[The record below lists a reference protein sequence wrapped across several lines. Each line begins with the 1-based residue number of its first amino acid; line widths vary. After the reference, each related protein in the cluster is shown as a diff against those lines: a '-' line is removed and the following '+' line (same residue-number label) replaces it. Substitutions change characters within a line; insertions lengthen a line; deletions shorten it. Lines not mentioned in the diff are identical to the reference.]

1 MPALQAIDLYK
12 SYGTLPV
19 LKGVDL
25 TVKPSE
31 IIAIMGSS
39 GAGKSTLLHILG
51 TLDRAD
57 AGQLFIDGKDIMHL
71 EAQAL
76 AKFRNEHMG
85 FVFQFHNLLPEF
97 TALENVS
104 IPMMI
109 KGVGKEAAASEA
121 SKLLSRLGLEA
132 RFHHK
137 PSELSGGEQQRVAV
151 ARALSNKPAIIFAD
165 EPSGNLDEKNSH
177 DLHEWFQEIRNDLGQ
192 AFLIVTHS
200 SDLAKKADRIL
211 VLKEG
216 KLYDA

>member
-1 MPALQAIDLYK
+1 MPALQAIDVHK
-12 SYGTLPV
+12 SYGTLSV
-19 LKGVDL
+19 LNGVDL
-25 TVKPSE
+25 TVKSSE

-57 AGQLFIDGKDIMHL
+57 AGQLFIDGKDIL
-71 EAQAL
+71 QLQAREL
-76 AKFRNEHMG
+76 ARFRNEHMG

-97 TALENVS
+97 TALENVC

-109 KGVGKEAAASEA
+109 KGMRKDDAAEEGA
-121 SKLLSRLGLEA
+121 KLLSRLGLEA

-151 ARALSNKPAIIFAD
+151 ARALSNRPSIVFAD
-165 EPSGNLDEKNSH
+165 EPSGNLDEKNSL
-177 DLHEWFQEIRNDLGQ
+177 DLHEWFQEIRDRMGQ

-200 SDLAKKADRIL
+200 LELAKKADRIL
-211 VLKEG
+211 VLRNG

>member
-12 SYGTLPV
+12 SYGALSV

-25 TVKPSE
+25 NVKSSE

-57 AGQLFIDGKDIMHL
+57 AGQLFIDGKDVMQL
-71 EAQAL
+71 QGRDL
-76 AKFRNEHMG
+76 ARFRNQHMG

-97 TALENVS
+97 TALENVCV
-104 IPMMI
+104 PMMI
-109 KGVGKEAAASEA
+109 KGMRKEDAANEA
-121 SKLLSRLGLEA
+121 SKLLTRLGLEA
-132 RFHHK
+132 RFDHK

-151 ARALSNKPAIIFAD
+151 ARALSNRPSIVFAD
-165 EPSGNLDEKNSH
+165 EPSGNLDEKNSLA
-177 DLHEWFQEIRNDLGQ
+177 LHEWFQEIRDRLGQ

-200 SDLAKKADRIL
+200 VDLAKKADRIL
-211 VLKEG
+211 VLRDG
-216 KLYDA
+216 KLHEA

>member
-1 MPALQAIDLYK
+1 MPALQAIDVHK
-12 SYGTLPV
+12 SYGPLSV

-25 TVKPSE
+25 TVKSSE

-57 AGQLFIDGKDIMHL
+57 AGQLFIDGKDILLLQGM
-71 EAQAL
+71 EL
-76 AKFRNEHMG
+76 ARFRNEHMG

-97 TALENVS
+97 TALENVC

-109 KGVGKEAAASEA
+109 KGMRKDDAAKEGA
-121 SKLLSRLGLEA
+121 KLLSRLGLEA

-151 ARALSNKPAIIFAD
+151 ARALSNKPSIVFAD
-165 EPSGNLDEKNSH
+165 EPSGNLDEKNSL
-177 DLHEWFQEIRNDLGQ
+177 DLHEWFQEIRDSMGQ

-200 SDLAKKADRIL
+200 LELAKKADRIL
-211 VLKEG
+211 VLRNG